1 MNSRHRLG
9 TIALMAWTMGAP
21 VLAQTSG
28 PAVARI
34 TVADGIELELSV
46 TGVRPNGRD
55 LEPRVQVQD
64 GDVYR
69 MIVDG
74 DGYARF
80 AYALRLEARTGGVE
94 LLFRPVRLH
103 EAMQAFAPRQRTYVS
118 PFRLDSGLATF
129 SDVQSSGTIRPGDS
143 ITLDL
148 FEQRETGHRVGDVVK
163 VTSVSV
169 AGLARLAALRTRRED
184 NRPVL
189 TVAGMT
195 IRRAGRVLNADRPGT
210 LATAHAVGLGLG
222 EKNGTVF
229 FSAEPPQ
236 TEVPY
241 GVATIDGR
249 VLRFTLDGVEYECTG
264 SEPVGPPGLSS
275 VWMYVLREPLP
286 YVKGFFVAG
295 GDSVDVLMNPRR
307 RQ

>member
-1 MNSRHRLG
+1 MMSRHRLG
-9 TIALMAWTMGAP
+9 TLAVMVWAMGVP
-21 VLAQTSG
+21 VVAQTSG

-34 TVADGIELELSV
+34 TVADGIELELSM

-103 EAMQAFAPRQRTYVS
+103 EAMRAFAPRQRTYDS
-118 PFRLDSGLATF
+118 PFRLDGGLATF
-129 SDVQSSGTIRPGDS
+129 FDVQSSGTVRPGDN

-148 FEQRETGHRVGDVVK
+148 FEQRETGHRVGDAVRVI
-163 VTSVSV
+163 SVSA
-169 AGLARLAALRTRRED
+169 AGLARLAALRARRQD

-189 TVAGMT
+189 TLAGMT

-264 SEPVGPPGLSS
+264 TEPVGPPGLSS

-295 GDSVDVLMNPRR
+295 GDSVDVLMNPTR

>member
-1 MNSRHRLG
+1 MNRRHRLG
-9 TIALMAWTMGAP
+9 TIALLAWTMGAP
-21 VLAQTSG
+21 AVAQTPGS
-28 PAVARI
+28 AVARI
-34 TVADGIELELSV
+34 TVADGIELELSM
-46 TGVRPNGRD
+46 TGVQTNVGN

-64 GDVYR
+64 GEVYR

-74 DGYARF
+74 KAYARF

-94 LLFRPVRLH
+94 LVFRPVRLH
-103 EAMQAFAPRQRTYVS
+103 EAMRAFAPRQRTYDA

-129 SDVQSSGTIRPGDS
+129 SDVQPSGLIRPGDR

-148 FEQRETGHRVGDVVK
+148 FEQPETGHRVGDVVTL
-163 VTSVSV
+163 VALSE
-169 AGLARLAALRTRRED
+169 AGLKRLADLRTRRQD

-195 IRRAGRVLNADRPGT
+195 IRRAGRVINADRPGT
-210 LATAHAVGLGLG
+210 FATSPVVGLGLG
-222 EKNGTVF
+222 DGNATVL

-236 TEVPY
+236 TAVPY
-241 GVATIDGR
+241 GVATVDGR

-264 SEPVGPPGLSS
+264 TDPVAPPGLSS

-286 YVKGFFVAG
+286 YVKGFFQLA
-295 GDSVDVLMNPRR
+295 GDSVDALINQTR